1 MLIWRIERDEL
12 GPFHHENDSITLDP
26 DRHRHAF
33 RLPAPDN
40 DLGFHCR
47 AERQMWHYACDS
59 AEQLLLWFES
69 VLDYLTERNFR
80 VVVFSVPPH
89 AVKLGTYQV
98 AFQRSQAKPIK
109 QLAPRMLKSPHLN
122 KLTIKEF
129 DA

>member
-1 MLIWRIERDEL
+1 MLIWRIERDEK
-12 GPFHHENDSITLDP
+12 GPFAHDAGLSP
-26 DRHRHAF
+26 SRHDHAY
-33 RLPAPDN
+33 RLPAPEQDI
-40 DLGFHCR
+40 D
-47 AERQMWHYACDS
+47 EWDRQWGVWQFACES
-59 AEQLLLWFES
+59 PEQLLLWFES

-89 AVKLGTYQV
+89 AIKTGTYQV
-98 AFQRSQAKPIK
+98 AFQRTQAKPIK